1 MTGTVPPRLLGPRMA
16 VWASFPFDD
25 RPLTP
30 VGSSTVVRAD
40 WAWAMSQWD
49 RVAQAGPAVRVVVV
63 DQPYSLLDL
72 SAAVG
77 LDRQAE
83 ASAKFAACRA
93 VDQLLFGRV
102 YAGGGKLP
110 LGGGG
115 QKFDDPLRPGHQVPG
130 IADQVK
136 AWSKLYGDGIDGIY
150 VDSGPTDCTD
160 PAVPG
165 AEVAIPDNYRA
176 YVAHISGLGYKLF
189 LQAAQYP
196 DSQPGTPW
204 LQRLQADFLELWEAG
219 VSPYTLRFQ
228 ARDAC
233 NPDRPAVTPVWWDPG
248 PSLRWSRVH
257 VVNDCRNAETMRTV
271 ANLAITSRGAGTIW
285 ITLPRQD
292 PNLGAVYDVL
302 PPYWAE
308 EVAVFESFVR
318 RDEQAAKDAKDGKD
332 EPDQVHKD
340 EQDEKDLSDQA
351 AMEAKAAKDDPDK
364 LEKETT
370 DAKELKDNK
379 DIPDKAK
386 EDPETKDEAKD
397 TKEDK
402 DEQAFKDARD
412 KDPEFLKDSELTF
425 KVLEVAGLVE
435 SAAREPGAGAATD
448 QDDVESDDLDRIGI
462 GRTFIRAEER
472 PAVGERIVADAPEPD
487 RED

>member
-1 MTGTVPPRLLGPRMA
+1 MTATVPPRLLGPRMA
-16 VWASFPFDD
+16 VWASFPFDN

-30 VGSSTVVRAD
+30 AGSGTAVPAD
-40 WAWAMSQWD
+40 WDWAMGQWN
-49 RVAQAGPAVRVVVV
+49 RVAQAGPVVRVVVV

-72 SAAVG
+72 TTTVG
-77 LDRQAE
+77 LDRRAE
-83 ASAKFAACRA
+83 ASAKFGACRA

-130 IADQVK
+130 IADQVE
-136 AWSKLYGDGIDGIY
+136 AWRKLYGDGIDGIY

-160 PAVPG
+160 PTVPG
-165 AEVAIPDNYRA
+165 AEIAIPGNYRA
-176 YVAHISGLGYKLF
+176 YAAHIRGRRYKLF

-196 DSQPGTPW
+196 DSQPQTPW
-204 LQRLQADFLELWEAG
+204 LRDLNADFLELWEAG
-219 VSPYTLRFQ
+219 VSPYTLKFQ

-233 NPDRPAVTPVWWDPG
+233 NPDRPTAAPAWWDPG
-248 PSLRWSRVH
+248 PDLRWSRVH
-257 VVNDCRNAETMRTV
+257 VINDCRNAETMRTV

-302 PPYWAE
+302 PPYWAD

-318 RDEQAAKDAKDGKD
+318 RDEQAAKDLKDGKD
-332 EPDQVHKD
+332 EPDQAQKD
-340 EQDEKDLSDQA
+340 ATDAKSLADAAAKEVKD
-351 AMEAKAAKDDPDK
+351 AKDDPDAD
-364 LEKETT
+364 EKETADT
-370 DAKELKDNK
+370 KERKDNK
-379 DIPDKAK
+379 DIPDKTK
-386 EDPETKDEAKD
+386 EDPETSKDEAKD

-412 KDPEFLKDSELTF
+412 TPPVFLKDSELTF
-425 KVLEVAGLVE
+425 KVIEVAGLVE
-435 SAAREPGAGAATD
+435 PAAREPGAGAATGGD
-448 QDDVESDDLDRIGI
+448 PELDDLDRIAI

-472 PAVGERIVADAPEPD
+472 PAVGERIVADDPEPD
-487 RED
+487 REG